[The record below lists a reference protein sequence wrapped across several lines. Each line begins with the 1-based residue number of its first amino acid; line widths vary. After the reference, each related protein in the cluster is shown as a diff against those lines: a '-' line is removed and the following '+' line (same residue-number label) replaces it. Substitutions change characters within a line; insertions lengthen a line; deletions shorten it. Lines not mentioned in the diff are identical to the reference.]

1 MSCLK
6 CTTAKLR
13 DRALV
18 EIDRSLISLGNES
31 SLPEAVDSLAHG
43 VGVLDGVL
51 LRLITDLPCTC
62 SPCRH
67 VDHYG
72 RLCLR
77 PPNSALHGP
86 TDLGP
91 AMKHEYR
98 P

>member
-1 MSCLK
+1 M
-6 CTTAKLR
+6 
-13 DRALV
+13 
-18 EIDRSLISLGNES
+18 
-31 SLPEAVDSLAHG
+31 
-43 VGVLDGVL
+43 LDGVL